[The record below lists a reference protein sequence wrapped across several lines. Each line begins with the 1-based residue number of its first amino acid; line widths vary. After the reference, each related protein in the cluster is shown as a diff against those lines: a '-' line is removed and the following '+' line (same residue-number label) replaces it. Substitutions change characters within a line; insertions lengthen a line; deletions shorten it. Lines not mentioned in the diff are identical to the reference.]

1 MNDLVHKYGGVAGLK
16 KLIET
21 FYQRVCNERGLM
33 HYFFSVPLVQIM
45 ADQLTYPH
53 FIMRK
58 PDIDYRKGPKQ
69 TGAPE
74 IRIALHIFEDVVKL
88 LHIVLA
94 DAKVHRNDAPRM
106 AMHIIELIEET
117 RSRAADTKKAFYKPA
132 EINTP
137 TLLTFYRSQ
146 TIEAKLDEPSGEIRT
161 LAMQGLAY
169 PMSTWFDEREAT
181 IHLIA
186 RAEAKE
192 SIEVN
197 DVQPIVMAA
206 STKVPPIHF
215 STYANENGITIFE
228 GRYQVSTKFGVP
240 KRLLQRV
247 TNNFT
252 WRFEESFKVDEQE
265 LLINVVAPD
274 KDSAMLGYD

>member
-1 MNDLVHKYGGVAGLK
+1 MQDLVHKYGGIAALK
-16 KLIET
+16 KIIET
-21 FYQRVCNERGLM
+21 FYERVCKERGLM

-53 FIMRK
+53 YIMRK
-58 PDIDYRKGPKQ
+58 PEIDYRRTPKQ
-69 TGAPE
+69 TGVQE
-74 IRIALHIFEDVVKL
+74 IRIALHVFEDVIKL

-94 DAKVHRNDAPRM
+94 DAKVHHNDSPRM

-161 LAMQGLAY
+161 MAMQGLAY

-206 STKVPPIHF
+206 SNKVPPIHF
-215 STYANENGITIFE
+215 STYADQNGTTIFE
-228 GRYQVSTKFGVP
+228 GCYKVSTKFGVP

-252 WRFEESFKVDEQE
+252 WRFEEAFKVDEQQ

-274 KDSAMLGYD
+274 KNSALMGYD

>member
-1 MNDLVHKYGGVAGLK
+1 MQDLVHKYGGIAALK
-16 KLIET
+16 KIIET
-21 FYQRVCNERGLM
+21 FYERVCKERGLM

-53 FIMRK
+53 YIMRK
-58 PDIDYRKGPKQ
+58 PDIDYRSTPKQ
-69 TGAPE
+69 TGVQE
-74 IRIALHIFEDVVKL
+74 IRIALFVFEDVIKL
-88 LHIVLA
+88 LHVVLS

-106 AMHIIELIEET
+106 ATHIIELIEET

-132 EINTP
+132 EISTP
-137 TLLTFYRSQ
+137 ALLTFYRSQ
-146 TIEAKLDEPSGEIRT
+146 TIEAKLDEPTGEIRT
-161 LAMQGLAY
+161 MVMQGLAY
-169 PMSTWFDEREAT
+169 PMSTLFNERESS
-181 IHLIA
+181 IHLIC
-186 RAEAKE
+186 RALAKE
-192 SIEVN
+192 SVEVN

-215 STYANENGITIFE
+215 STYADENGIAVFE
-228 GRYQVSTKFGVP
+228 GRYQISTKFGVP

-252 WRFEESFKVDEQE
+252 WRFEEAFKVDEQQ

-274 KDSAMLGYD
+274 KNSALMGYD